1 MKAVIVLALLWVNA
15 SALAGEPMQTR
26 ELLGHLGGR
35 EALVVL
41 HENARADGS
50 ARLSGEYLV
59 LPTLQRRYL
68 EGERGPQLGVTFLK
82 EGNSPVLYGRPGTA
96 TLQGTWSGGV
106 LKGTR
111 HAPGGQER
119 ERFEFSEA
127 FPDMNDYNAEVHCEL
142 AEGRYRSTLDYAV
155 AQGRL
160 QRLAWRSQVA
170 PGGHSC
176 ALAGPEQRDYAG
188 GLRFVARRCIVTLR
202 DLGQYVRVTAEHC
215 GEFCG
220 SQAYL
225 EPVLIDRGG
234 ACRLLRPQA
243 R

>member
-1 MKAVIVLALLWVNA
+1 MRPVIAIALLWVG
-15 SALAGEPMQTR
+15 ALALAEERTQTR
-26 ELLGHLGGR
+26 EMLGHLGGR
-35 EALVVL
+35 DAVVIL
-41 HENARADGS
+41 HENARDDGS
-50 ARLSGEYLV
+50 ARLSGEYLL

-68 EGERGPQLGVTFLK
+68 EGERGPQLGVTYLK
-82 EGNSPVLYGRPGTA
+82 EGSSPILYGRPGTA
-96 TLQGTWSGGV
+96 TLQGTWSGGL

-111 HAPGGQER
+111 YAPGGQER

-127 FPDMNDYNAEVHCEL
+127 FPDMSDYSAEVRCEL
-142 AEGRYRSTLDYAV
+142 AEGRYRSTLGYAV

-160 QRLAWRSQVA
+160 QRLEWRSQVA

-176 ALAGPEQRDYAG
+176 ALAGLEQREFAG
-188 GLRFVARRCIVTLR
+188 GLRFVAGQCVVTLR
-202 DLGQYVRVTAEHC
+202 DLGDYVRVAAEHC

-220 SQAYL
+220 SQAYF
-225 EPVLIDRGG
+225 EPVLVERGG